1 MAYKK
6 LTSCIYIEESRI
18 HPIFHVSLLKKTLW
32 ETNNASVELPPITIN
47 EEIIVE
53 PKSIL
58 DTRWVKKG
66 SCFVKESLV
75 KRKYLP
81 KNDVT

>member
-6 LTSCIYIEESRI
+6 LASCIYIEESRI
-18 HPIFHVSLLKKTLW
+18 HPIFHVSLLKKTLR